1 MDGEKIYIACMGNE
15 NIDVCVC
22 ARVYPAIMAY
32 HLVAKCHI
40 PLLEYEVILFCYST
54 NHTHMCQT
62 WINDGKGF

>member
-1 MDGEKIYIACMGNE
+1 MDGEKIYIAGMGNE

-22 ARVYPAIMAY
+22 ACVYPVIMAY

-40 PLLEYEVILFCYST
+40 PLLEYKINLFCYST

-62 WINDGKGF
+62 WINDI